1 MLWYNG
7 QNPLGNYS
15 WGGGGSFKKLKK
27 ITDKFVNREY
37 THGHFQNCLGI
48 CGPLAQQSLKRVFN
62 NFLFF
67 SEELISTVCTSK
79 TEDALKL

>member
-15 WGGGGSFKKLKK
+15 LGGGVFFEKLKK
-27 ITDKFVNREY
+27 ITDKLVNKKY

-48 CGPLAQQSLKRVFN
+48 CGLFAQQSLKRVFD

-67 SEELISTVCTSK
+67 NEELISTVCTSN
-79 TEDALKL
+79 TEHAPKH